1 MASDDQIGQ
10 AWTANRA
17 YLIDLAFRM
26 LGDIG
31 AAEDIVQEAFFRLV
45 QTPLGGV
52 DDARGWLIVVTSRL
66 CLDRIKSAPWRR
78 ERAADMAVREDRDM
92 ASDAQDPADRVTLDD
107 EVRLALLVV
116 LEQLSPAERVAFVL
130 HDVFQLPFDLIA
142 ETVGRPAAACRQL
155 ASRARRKVRD
165 ARDSGRA
172 PIEPAGH
179 RAITRRFIAACA
191 NGDIDEL
198 VAVLDPNASGEL
210 DTRKDFVVVGA
221 ARVARN
227 LLRFW
232 SRPGLVLV
240 SQPVDGRPAVLAFAE
255 RKLVG
260 VINLT
265 ISDERAITTV
275 HVHVN
280 EATLEPLR
288 AQLFD
293 AR

>member
-10 AWTANRA
+10 AWTAHRA

-31 AAEDIVQEAFFRLV
+31 AAEDVVQEAFFRLV

-52 DDARGWLIVVTSRL
+52 DDARGWLIVVMSRL

-78 ERAADMAVREDRDM
+78 ERAADMAARRDRDM
-92 ASDAQDPADRVTLDD
+92 ASDAPDPADRVTLDD

-142 ETVGRPAAACRQL
+142 QTVGRPPAACRQL
-155 ASRARRKVRD
+155 ASRARRKVRE
-165 ARDSGRA
+165 ARHSGRA

-210 DTRKDFVVVGA
+210 DARKDFVVVGA

-240 SQPVDGRPAVLAFAE
+240 SQPVDGHPAVPDGSGHGRRVVEAQGQGLA
-255 RKLVG
+255 
-260 VINLT
+260 
-265 ISDERAITTV
+265 
-275 HVHVN
+275 
-280 EATLEPLR
+280 
-288 AQLFD
+288 
-293 AR
+293 

>member
-1 MASDDQIGQ
+1 M
-10 AWTANRA
+10 
-17 YLIDLAFRM
+17 
-26 LGDIG
+26 
-31 AAEDIVQEAFFRLV
+31 
-45 QTPLGGV
+45 
-52 DDARGWLIVVTSRL
+52 
-66 CLDRIKSAPWRR
+66 
-78 ERAADMAVREDRDM
+78 
-92 ASDAQDPADRVTLDD
+92 
-107 EVRLALLVV
+107 
-116 LEQLSPAERVAFVL
+116 
-130 HDVFQLPFDLIA
+130 
-142 ETVGRPAAACRQL
+142 
-155 ASRARRKVRD
+155 
-165 ARDSGRA
+165 
-172 PIEPAGH
+172 
-179 RAITRRFIAACA
+179 
-191 NGDIDEL
+191 
-198 VAVLDPNASGEL
+198 LDPNASGEL